1 MAYAAS
7 EVVDYMLFVDEAPLA
22 GPVSGSSGFAQ
33 TFVTQ
38 GASDRHGRSLRQ
50 LDLSVRLMR
59 YPCSDMIYSDAFDTL
74 PSEARDAIYRR
85 LWQIL
90 SGNPDAKSARLGAG
104 DRRAIVQSFAI
115 RKGTCPIFSNRPFR
129 RAGAA

>member
-1 MAYAAS
+1 
-7 EVVDYMLFVDEAPLA
+7 MLFVDEAPLA

-90 SGNPDAKSARLGAG
+90 SGTDADAKSARLACRRSARHCRILRDTKRNLPDFFQQAFQACRRRLGA
-104 DRRAIVQSFAI
+104 RS
-115 RKGTCPIFSNRPFR
+115 TTT
-129 RAGAA
+129 